1 MHNIKLY
8 FKTQYM
14 NQLIASKKIYAVI
27 ICYNAAPVLAE
38 TYRRIDKELFDKIH
52 KHQLFR

>member
-1 MHNIKLY
+1 MNKLI
-8 FKTQYM
+8 
-14 NQLIASKKIYAVI
+14 NNKKIYAVI